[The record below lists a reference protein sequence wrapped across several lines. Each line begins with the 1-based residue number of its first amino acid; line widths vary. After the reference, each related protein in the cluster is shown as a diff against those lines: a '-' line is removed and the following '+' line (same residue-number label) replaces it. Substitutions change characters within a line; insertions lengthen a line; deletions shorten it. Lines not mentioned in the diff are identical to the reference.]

1 LKGEKYMKKK
11 MRIMSLFFLLILHH
25 ALGSSLYADGF
36 IIPRPK
42 PGENIPPLS
51 IKYHRVETKII
62 DQVAKTSIDQVF
74 VNNYPY
80 DIEGIFIFPL
90 PEKAS
95 ISEFTMYVGEKK
107 VEGEILE
114 RDEARRLYEE
124 IVRTLKDPALLEYAG
139 RNLFRA
145 RVYPIPGKGEKRVT
159 LSYTEI
165 LMKERDLVRYVYP
178 LSTESFSLHPIKEIM
193 IATEISSRIPII
205 NIYSSSH
212 QLSVKRKGENQ
223 ALVSFEAQ
231 NLKPDK
237 DFILYYSLSPEE
249 VGLSLLNWE
258 DEERYFMLLIAPKYA
273 ERKEKVLNKNII
285 FVLDSSG
292 SMSGKKM
299 EQAKDAVRF
308 IIKNLDEGDR
318 FSLID
323 FDFGVE
329 VFSEK
334 IVPATPENQKKA
346 LSFLDEVE
354 ASGGTNINEA
364 LVRALKLT
372 EKGERPNY
380 ILFLTDGLPTVGP
393 VSIPEILK
401 NVNEANVTNSRIF
414 VFGVGY
420 DVNTELL
427 DRISGDNKG
436 TSIYVDEDEDLEVAI
451 SNYYTKISS
460 PLLADLKLDF
470 EGIETKDVYPQK
482 LPDLF
487 SGSQL
492 IIVGKYKGEGPV
504 TVSLSG
510 KKGKEEKRF
519 VLRKQ
524 KLVKNQD
531 YNFLPRLWAT
541 RRIGYLLDEIRFHG
555 EEKELVEEVK
565 KLGLKFGIITPYTSF
580 LVTEEERQRIDA
592 AMPQAAQALSER
604 EVTGEG
610 AIKIAK
616 AAQKMKLE
624 EMAPQISSEKIKY
637 KNGKTFYLKDEF
649 WVDSEYEE
657 GQSLAEI
664 KFGSEEYFRLVR
676 EEPQIAP
683 YLSLSN
689 KLIVCYKGKNY
700 KIFE

>member
-1 LKGEKYMKKK
+1 MKKK